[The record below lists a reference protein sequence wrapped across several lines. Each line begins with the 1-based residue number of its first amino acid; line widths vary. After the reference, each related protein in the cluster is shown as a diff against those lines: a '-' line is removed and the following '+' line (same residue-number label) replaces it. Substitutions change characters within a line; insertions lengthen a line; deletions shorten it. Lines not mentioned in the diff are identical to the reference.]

1 MDMESEIK
9 DLREDLKKIMIDVA
23 LIKNAFLDEG
33 ELTDWA
39 KKELKRAREES
50 EENYIDLDDLRKEI
64 ENDLQD

>member
-1 MDMESEIK
+1 MESEIK